1 MVLIPTFL
9 DLMGDGKDNDDK
21 AISSALDFLAAAKAA
36 DPQRHKDDPF
46 VPFLADVE
54 QEVFLSDEEEEED
67 EEEWQDWW
75 KKTKH
80 LPVCS
85 TEEWVYNRQNPIE
98 VAKWA
103 DKIAAKMLSV
113 LWRWWIVRH
122 DNSRF
127 DGTPLALFK
136 IMLQPGKHLKLG
148 AQALAEKFAQYGCC
162 THQVQEITRH
172 ALQDAAAAVDESN
185 GSYIEEFAGCAAIA
199 YSVKLEEDVE
209 KMRLKGVK
217 SKKTYLQKGGNQEEH
232 AAEEEV
238 AMMAV
243 SPPPPDLKRTQPIPI
258 PSSRHLHR
266 APEALD
272 FSHLQE
278 EEEEEEEPMEQLW
291 VCTLGEDGLTCS
303 NCIKLLRRT
312 YKSGAEMRGKSCVP
326 LKKGLE

>member
-127 DGTPLALFK
+127 DGTPLALFE
-136 IMLQPGKHLKLG
+136 IMLQPGKYLKLG

-172 ALQDAAAAVDESN
+172 ALQDAAAAVAD
-185 GSYIEEFAGCAAIA
+185 AAA
-199 YSVKLEEDVE
+199 W
-209 KMRLKGVK
+209 
-217 SKKTYLQKGGNQEEH
+217 KKTYLQKGGNQEEH